1 MGGTGAAIGAL
12 GLAEQATF
20 EESRSLDG
28 DDDLADGQ
36 LIGLAEQAKAAA
48 VAAFGFDHA
57 DAGQAVED
65 LRQVGQRGVDR
76 GGEIARENPGIA
88 RSGEARKC
96 ENGIGAGAGES
107 EHERSLCSPDSQVK
121 NLFARPLTPGRAVD
135 YDCGMRLFLRLLVLP
150 LLLTAL
156 GLAVPAAGAPAAAAP
171 APAVGTPEWIVDSFF
186 KQKEFP
192 ELARYATG
200 EFAELYKSSPTL
212 GSIVP
217 ATVTVSSRVIERDA
231 QHVVF
236 GVTMTDSNVTKE
248 WYAYLRPD
256 GGAFKLE
263 AIRTLTLGG
272 RFFETL
278 VATEKAA
285 LAGRLNELGVQ
296 ELDRSHLTIAADA
309 ELKNHFVS
317 QKPLFEALAKEF
329 AGLTAIDVVNF
340 DGRVAPPGSI
350 EAQGV
355 TIEQVSG
362 LAAQL
367 RALTLGAAI
376 RKYRDC
382 EGSLVF
388 IVGGEGENQVGYLR
402 AGPGAKV
409 PKMSPQGFIYIEPI
423 ADGWYLFKTV

>member
-1 MGGTGAAIGAL
+1 MRPLPSLLLGSALWVSAAL
-12 GLAEQATF
+12 L
-20 EESRSLDG
+20 SP
-28 DDDLADGQ
+28 
-36 LIGLAEQAKAAA
+36 AAA
-48 VAAFGFDHA
+48 
-57 DAGQAVED
+57 
-65 LRQVGQRGVDR
+65 
-76 GGEIARENPGIA
+76 
-88 RSGEARKC
+88 
-96 ENGIGAGAGES
+96 
-107 EHERSLCSPDSQVK
+107 
-121 NLFARPLTPGRAVD
+121 
-135 YDCGMRLFLRLLVLP
+135 
-150 LLLTAL
+150 
-156 GLAVPAAGAPAAAAP
+156 LAAPAASAP
-171 APAVGTPEWIVDSFF
+171 VPAVGSPEWIVDSFF
-186 KQKEFP
+186 KQKQFP
-192 ELARYATG
+192 DLARYATG

-217 ATVTVSSRVIERDA
+217 AAVTVSTRVLERDA
-231 QHVVF
+231 LKVVF

-248 WYAYLRPD
+248 WYAYLRLD
-256 GGAFKLE
+256 GGTFKLE
-263 AIRTLTLGG
+263 AIRTLTLGA

-317 QKPLFEALAKEF
+317 QKPLFDALAKEF

-355 TIEQVSG
+355 TIERVTG

-367 RALTLGAAI
+367 RALTLGAAM

-382 EGSLVF
+382 EGCVVF
-388 IVGGEGENQVGYLR
+388 IVGGDGESQVGYLR
-402 AGPGAKV
+402 TAPGAQV
-409 PKMSPQGFIYIEPI
+409 PKMSPQSYIYIEPI

>member
-1 MGGTGAAIGAL
+1 MAGV
-12 GLAEQATF
+12 
-20 EESRSLDG
+20 SL
-28 DDDLADGQ
+28 
-36 LIGLAEQAKAAA
+36 I
-48 VAAFGFDHA
+48 
-57 DAGQAVED
+57 
-65 LRQVGQRGVDR
+65 
-76 GGEIARENPGIA
+76 
-88 RSGEARKC
+88 
-96 ENGIGAGAGES
+96 
-107 EHERSLCSPDSQVK
+107 SP
-121 NLFARPLTPGRAVD
+121 AVD
-135 YDCGMRLFLRLLVLP
+135 F
-150 LLLTAL
+150 A
-156 GLAVPAAGAPAAAAP
+156 APAAAP
-171 APAVGTPEWIVDSFF
+171 VAPAVGTPEWIVDSFF

-217 ATVTVSSRVIERDA
+217 AAVTVSTRVLERDA
-231 QHVVF
+231 LHVVF
-236 GVTMTDSNVTKE
+236 GVTMTDGNVTKE
-248 WYAYLRPD
+248 WYAYLRLD
-256 GGAFKLE
+256 GGTFKLE
-263 AIRTLTLGG
+263 AIRTLTLGA

-278 VATEKAA
+278 VATEKAT

-317 QKPLFEALAKEF
+317 QKPLFDALAKEF

-382 EGSLVF
+382 EGCIVF
-388 IVGGEGENQVGYLR
+388 IVGGDGENQVGYLR

-409 PKMSPQGFIYIEPI
+409 PKMSPQGFIYVEPI